1 MNDKLFNALYT
12 AALAA
17 DDKAAYVSDWALS
30 SIWEDDPASEI
41 PPERIGQLEGI
52 WDVAHLS
59 IRAIRAALELTQVE
73 FAQRFCVP
81 CRTIGNW
88 ETGTSSCPSY
98 LRLLLAESAGLYK
111 RP

>member
-1 MNDKLFNALYT
+1 MNDKLFNELYG

-17 DDKAAYVSDWALS
+17 NDKTAYVSDWALS
-30 SIWEDDPASEI
+30 SIWEDDPTSEI

-59 IRAIRAALELTQVE
+59 IRDIRGHLGLTQVE
-73 FAQRFCVP
+73 FSQRYCIP

-88 ETGTSSCPSY
+88 ETGSSACPSY
-98 LRLLLAESAGLYK
+98 LRLLLIESAGLYK

>member
-1 MNDKLFNALYT
+1 MNSKLFYALYT

-30 SIWEDDPASEI
+30 SVWDDDPALEI

-59 IRAIRAALELTQVE
+59 IRDIRAHLGLTQAE
-73 FAQRFCVP
+73 FSRRHCIP
-81 CRTIGNW
+81 LRTVGNW
-88 ETGTSSCPSY
+88 EAGVNTCPPY

>member
-1 MNDKLFNALYT
+1 MTDKLFSELYA

-17 DDKAAYVSDWALS
+17 GNKAAYVSDWALS

-59 IRAIRAALELTQVE
+59 IRDIRATLGLTQVE
-73 FAQRFCVP
+73 FSQRYCIP
-81 CRTIGNW
+81 ARTIGNW
-88 ETGTSSCPSY
+88 ETGTSACPSY

>member
-1 MNDKLFNALYT
+1 MTDKLFSELYT

-17 DDKAAYVSDWALS
+17 DDKAAYVSDRAIS
-30 SIWEDDPASEI
+30 SAWGDNLASDI
-41 PPERIGQLEGI
+41 PPERINQLEGI

-59 IRAIRAALELTQVE
+59 FRDIRHHLGLTQVE
-73 FAQRFCVP
+73 FSRRYCIP

-88 ETGTSSCPSY
+88 ETGDRACPPY

>member
-1 MNDKLFNALYT
+1 MNDKLFKELYT
-12 AALAA
+12 AALAD

-30 SIWEDDPASEI
+30 SVWEDDPASEI

-59 IRAIRAALELTQVE
+59 IRDIRAKLGFTQVG
-73 FAQRFCVP
+73 FSHRYLIPA
-81 CRTIGNW
+81 RTIGNW
-88 ETGTSSCPSY
+88 ETGTSACPSY

>member
-1 MNDKLFNALYT
+1 MDDKLFSELYA

-17 DDKAAYVSDWALS
+17 DDKAAYVSEWALS
-30 SIWEDDPASEI
+30 SVWEDGPASEI
-41 PPERIGQLEGI
+41 PPERVDQLEGI
-52 WDVAHLS
+52 WDAAHLS
-59 IRAIRAALELTQVE
+59 VRDIRAHLGLTQAE
-73 FAQRFCVP
+73 FSRRYCIP

-88 ETGTSSCPSY
+88 ETGDRGCPPY